1 MYLSNEITGV
11 WNRDTRSPTGSIE
24 VPTRTER
31 VGRLIQTSVEVV
43 RMSEAATIDPETV
56 DWLTLDED
64 EAIVWSG
71 NPHESSLIPALVVGI
86 PLSIV
91 LVGLFII
98 AGAYLQRENTQY
110 VVTTDALYKK
120 TGVLSRDVQR
130 IDFGK
135 VQNTSYSQGFFG
147 ARFGYGNVD
156 VSTAGGS
163 GVEMQFSSVP
173 DPREIQELINKRV
186 KGSRGERTTESGETK
201 RDVLDDILVEL
212 REIRTTLDAQQES
225 TGNAAATT
233 STVGSTVAE
242 QPTGGDDTA
251 RNDTESSDRD
261 TTDSAPD
268 DESES
273 ER

>member
-1 MYLSNEITGV
+1 
-11 WNRDTRSPTGSIE
+11 
-24 VPTRTER
+24 
-31 VGRLIQTSVEVV
+31 
-43 RMSEAATIDPETV
+43 MSESSTIDPGAV

-64 EAIVWSG
+64 EEIVWSG
-71 NPHESSLIPALVVGI
+71 VPHESSLIPALVVGL
-86 PLSIV
+86 PLSLL

-147 ARFGYGNVD
+147 SRFGYGNVD

-163 GVEMQFSSVP
+163 GVEMQFRSVP
-173 DPREIQELINKRV
+173 DPREVQERINKRV
-186 KGSRGERTTESGETK
+186 KASRGDRTTEAGETK

-212 REIRTTLDAQQES
+212 REIRATLDAQQET
-225 TGNAAATT
+225 TGDASATT
-233 STVGSTVAE
+233 SNPDSTVDDE
-242 QPTGGDDTA
+242 PT
-251 RNDTESSDRD
+251 
-261 TTDSAPD
+261 PD
-268 DESES
+268 DESAV

>member
-1 MYLSNEITGV
+1 
-11 WNRDTRSPTGSIE
+11 
-24 VPTRTER
+24 
-31 VGRLIQTSVEVV
+31 
-43 RMSEAATIDPETV
+43 MSELSTVESETL

-64 EAIVWSG
+64 EEIVWSG
-71 NPHESSLIPALVVGI
+71 NPHESSLIPALVVGLA
-86 PLSIV
+86 LSVI
-91 LVGLFII
+91 LVGLLII

-147 ARFGYGNVD
+147 SRFGYGNVD

-163 GVEMQFSSVP
+163 GIEMQFASVP
-173 DPREIQELINKRV
+173 NPREVQELINKRV
-186 KGSRGERTTESGETK
+186 KASRGDRTTESGETK

-212 REIRTTLDAQQES
+212 RAIRAGLDSEQ
-225 TGNAAATT
+225 ATAEDPSVT
-233 STVGSTVAE
+233 PDVGGATDE
-242 QPTGGDDTA
+242 EPTA
-251 RNDTESSDRD
+251 
-261 TTDSAPD
+261 D
-268 DESES
+268 DESAD

>member
-1 MYLSNEITGV
+1 
-11 WNRDTRSPTGSIE
+11 
-24 VPTRTER
+24 
-31 VGRLIQTSVEVV
+31 
-43 RMSEAATIDPETV
+43 MSESSTIDPETV
-56 DWLTLDED
+56 DWLTLDAD
-64 EAIVWSG
+64 EANVWSG
-71 NPHESSLIPALVVGI
+71 NPHKSSLIPALVVGV
-86 PLSIV
+86 PLSLL

-147 ARFGYGNVD
+147 SQFGYGNVD

-163 GVEMQFSSVP
+163 GVELQFRSVP
-173 DPREIQELINKRV
+173 DPREVQELINKRV
-186 KGSRGERTTESGETK
+186 KASRGDRTTDSGETK

-212 REIRTTLDAQQES
+212 REIRSTLDAQQAS
-225 TGNAAATT
+225 RGTTSATTATT
-233 STVGSTVAE
+233 SSATDEHSTGE
-242 QPTGGDDTA
+242 TDTTQNEGG
-251 RNDTESSDRD
+251 SSDQPASNV
-261 TTDSAPD
+261 TD
-268 DESES
+268 DESGA